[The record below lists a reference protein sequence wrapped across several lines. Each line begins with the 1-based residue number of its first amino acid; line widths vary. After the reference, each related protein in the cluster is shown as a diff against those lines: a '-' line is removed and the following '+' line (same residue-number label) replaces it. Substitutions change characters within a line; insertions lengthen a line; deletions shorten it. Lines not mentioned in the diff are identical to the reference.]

1 MNAAL
6 NALSHHTK
14 QVLDQQYE
22 QALRLILRICLAA
35 LTVLLLVRLAM
46 GGAWS
51 NGALEGTVAMLA
63 LWLGIVASGWL
74 QHRGRF
80 DAAAFVFVIAVMANG
95 AYGAWRHGTVASPAL
110 LTMFAGIVAGGTFL
124 RARAL
129 TIAVLIGL
137 LGFATLAYMQVTGLM
152 PTPAGRTSLTTWLT
166 SPIIL
171 IITAVGIY
179 QTRRMALRAL
189 SQAARELA
197 AREVAEDQL
206 RRSEERFSKGFNF
219 VPVGMTIS
227 RLSDGKYLEVNQ
239 AQTQV
244 LGYDRGDLLKADS
257 AVATVWPAPTDRERY
272 VAALRHTGRVDGY
285 DVRLRCKDGSL
296 ADCRIWAEIIEIEG
310 QSCVLACTLNV
321 TDQKRREAVLVEVAQ
336 GLSGHTGQ
344 AFFRSLVQSLAHAV
358 GADVVMVGELG
369 ARPAM
374 TVTSLALYSDGQIA
388 PNITYD
394 LIGTPCATAIDGPL
408 LCQYQNDVE
417 KLFPSDEFLSDGGYH
432 AYVGIS
438 LRDADGTAVGI
449 LNAMWRQ
456 PLAPSADRDALI
468 QIFASRCN
476 AELTRLRRDRQIQEM
491 NDVLEQRVKDR
502 TAQLESLNAELE
514 SFAYSV
520 SHDLKTPLT
529 TINGFT
535 HLLQRRLADRLGEDE
550 QRLFQRVLLGTARM
564 EQITTDILAL
574 SRVSRSELKPT
585 DVNLSTIANQI
596 MDAEHQRHPQRLVQA
611 LVQPDVTVRC
621 DPSWARIVLENLI
634 GNAWKYSRHTPQARI
649 EFGALPR
656 TADGPTVL
664 FVRDNG
670 AGFNMAH
677 ADKLFKPFHRLHG
690 ANDFEGNG
698 VGLATVHRILERH
711 GGGIWCEAAENQGAT
726 FYFSFDGPRSAVPGT
741 PATPA
746 TAPN

>member
-1 MNAAL
+1 MNATTTHPDLTA
-6 NALSHHTK
+6 T
-14 QVLDQQYE
+14 VLDAQHQR
-22 QALRLILRICLAA
+22 ALTLILRISLIGLTGLILIRLVGGGA
-35 LTVLLLVRLAM
+35 LTPRSLPGTISMAVLWL
-46 GGAWS
+46 
-51 NGALEGTVAMLA
+51 AMLA
-63 LWLGIVASGWL
+63 SWGLQRRGHFSGAAFLYVASVL
-74 QHRGRF
+74 TL
-80 DAAAFVFVIAVMANG
+80 G
-95 AYGAWRHGTVASPAL
+95 AYGSWGYGMVRSNGIL
-110 LTMFAGIVAGGTFL
+110 IMFAAIVAGGTFL
-124 RARAL
+124 GLRAL
-129 TIAVLIGL
+129 VAVVALGLAL
-137 LGFATLAYMQVTGLM
+137 LGALAYAEIAGLM
-152 PTPAGRTSLTTWLT
+152 PPPVTTSLSLTTWL
-166 SPIIL
+166 SFPLVLIL
-171 IITAVGIY
+171 TALGVY
-179 QTRRMALRAL
+179 HTRHFAIQALT
-189 SQAARELA
+189 QATRDLA
-197 AREVAEDQL
+197 GRRLVEEKL
-206 RRSEERFSKGFNF
+206 NRSEQRFSKGFHF
-219 VPVGMTIS
+219 VPVAMVIS
-227 RLSDGKYLEVNQ
+227 RLSDGKYLEVNE

-244 LGYDRGDLLKADS
+244 LGYTREELLSS
-257 AVATVWPAPTDRERY
+257 ASSDVSVWPSPQDRERY
-272 VAALRHTGRVDGY
+272 VAALRETGRISGY
-285 DVRLRCKDGSL
+285 DVRFRNKAGELT
-296 ADCRIWAEIIEIEG
+296 DCRIWAEVIELDDEE
-310 QSCVLACTLNV
+310 CVLACTINV
-321 TDQKRREAVLVEVAQ
+321 TEQKQREEMLLDIARGV
-336 GLSGHTGQ
+336 SGQTGK
-344 AFFRSLVQSLAHAV
+344 AFFRSLVTHLGHAIH
-358 GADVVMVGELG
+358 ADVVMVGELG
-369 ARPAM
+369 APPAL
-374 TVTSLALYSDGQIA
+374 TVTSLAMFSDGQVA

-394 LIGTPCATAIDGPL
+394 LAGTPCATAIDGPL
-408 LCQYQNDVE
+408 LCKYQDNVE
-417 KLFPSDEFLSDGGYH
+417 RLFPQDAFLSDGGYR
-432 AYVGIS
+432 AYVGMS

-585 DVNLSTIANQI
+585 DVNLSTIATQI
-596 MDAEHQRHPQRLVQA
+596 MDAEHQRHPHRQVQ
-611 LVQPDVTVRC
+611 VRIEPDVTVRC
-621 DPSWARIVLENLI
+621 DVPWARIVLENLI

-670 AGFNMAH
+670 AGFDMAH

-690 ANDFEGNG
+690 VNDFEGNG

-711 GGGIWCEAAENQGAT
+711 GGAIWCEAAEDQGAT
-726 FYFSFDGPRSAVPGT
+726 FYFSFDGPRPAVPGT

-746 TAPN
+746 TAPT

>member
-244 LGYDRGDLLKADS
+244 LGYDREDLLKADS

-369 ARPAM
+369 ARPTM